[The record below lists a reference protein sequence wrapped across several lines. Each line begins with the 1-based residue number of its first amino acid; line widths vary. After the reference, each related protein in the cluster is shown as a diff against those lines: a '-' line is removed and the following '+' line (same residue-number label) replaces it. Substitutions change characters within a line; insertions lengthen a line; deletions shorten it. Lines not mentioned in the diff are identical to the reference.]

1 MVGQTEEVA
10 ALLNNFAEIMARLT
24 IDHHQQQ
31 VTALDLTLAQAQV
44 LRILR
49 RGPLPTGQLAIELR
63 VSPSS
68 VTQLT
73 DRLIRKQLLQ
83 RQSVA
88 GDRRCVLVAVS
99 AKGKRLIDDFR
110 RRRSLVFQEALA
122 QLDAQEQQ
130 HILTAMKMVVET
142 LDRYEEETRSDLSP
156 PRATEVHSG
165 PGKLFQ
171 RSSKKR
177 ERKKS

>member
-1 MVGQTEEVA
+1 MVGQTEEA
-10 ALLNNFAEIMARLT
+10 ATLLNRFAEIMARLT

-49 RGPLPTGQLAIELR
+49 RGPLPTGQLAVELR

-122 QLDAQEQQ
+122 QLNAKEQQ
-130 HILTAMKMVVET
+130 HILAAMKMVVET
-142 LDRYEEETRSDLSP
+142 LDRYEEVTRSDQGTP
-156 PRATEVHSG
+156 GPAEVRSG
-165 PGKLFQ
+165 SGKLFQ
-171 RSSKKR
+171 RSSKRK
-177 ERKKS
+177 EGKKS